1 MGCGTVGSP
10 TDVHRG
16 KRRTVAPPDRRL
28 TVGRGSLCLFPCLCL
43 PWAGN
48 KAGVTGVVL
57 SMGGVAPHTT
67 PVRVH
72 PASLGTICAASRCA
86 GVGPLVL
93 RGPHV
98 GRRLERGGGSHSGSP
113 LGWGGPIPLAS
124 GGVSR
129 RGLPALVPGGG
140 LRYPFLALFAS
151 LASSLPAR
159 ACGRG

>member
-1 MGCGTVGSP
+1 MGCVGSP

-16 KRRTVAPPDRRL
+16 KRRAVAPPGRRL
-28 TVGRGSLCLFPCLCL
+28 TVGRGSLCLFPSLCL

-48 KAGVTGVVL
+48 KAGVTGVAL
-57 SMGGVAPHTT
+57 SIGGVAPHTT

-72 PASLGTICAASRCA
+72 PASPGTICAASRCA

-93 RGPHV
+93 RGPLV
-98 GRRLERGGGSHSGSP
+98 GRRPERGGGSHSGPP

-129 RGLPALVPGGG
+129 CGLPALVPGGG
-140 LRYPFLALFAS
+140 LRYPFLALPS
-151 LASSLPAR
+151 GAR
-159 ACGRG
+159 VRSGL